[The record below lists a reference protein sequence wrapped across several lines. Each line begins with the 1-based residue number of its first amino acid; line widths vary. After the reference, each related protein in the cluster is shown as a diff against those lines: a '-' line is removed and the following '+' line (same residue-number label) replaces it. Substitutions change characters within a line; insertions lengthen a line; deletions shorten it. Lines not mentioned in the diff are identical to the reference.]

1 MAALVFRLLVTHPNA
16 EPRSRFHSPE
26 PFKILNVSSNL
37 PYRRA
42 GNLQEAGRGQ
52 AQDREAQERERNAG
66 TTTRQRAI
74 DTYVAEFESTV
85 GQTLQR
91 LGDASGEMRKTSTG
105 LSTVS
110 RQTNSRVEVAQKAS
124 GKIMP
129 K

>member
-1 MAALVFRLLVTHPNA
+1 
-16 EPRSRFHSPE
+16 
-26 PFKILNVSSNL
+26 
-37 PYRRA
+37 
-42 GNLQEAGRGQ
+42 
-52 AQDREAQERERNAG
+52 
-66 TTTRQRAI
+66 
-74 DTYVAEFESTV
+74 V